1 MNDDDIIIGVKW
13 RMENVEN
20 QGELLRMLDT
30 FGRDISK
37 TTTIRENILHT
48 FSLDNNGPE
57 CHGRVLSFVRSDD
70 QLLFQLPQTHIL
82 SLPHLSNR

>member
-20 QGELLRMLDT
+20 QEELLRLLDA

-37 TTTIRENILHT
+37 TMTVRENILHA
-48 FSLDNNGPE
+48 FSLDKTGPE
-57 CHGRVLSFVRSDD
+57 NPFQHVLV
-70 QLLFQLPQTHIL
+70 
-82 SLPHLSNR
+82 